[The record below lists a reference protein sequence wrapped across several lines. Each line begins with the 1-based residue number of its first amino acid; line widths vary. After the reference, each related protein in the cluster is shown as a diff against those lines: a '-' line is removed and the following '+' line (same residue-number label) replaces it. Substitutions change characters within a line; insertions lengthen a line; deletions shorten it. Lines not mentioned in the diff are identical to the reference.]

1 MPQALTRLKRV
12 TSLCDQSPD
21 LVIATSPALGAAMCS
36 WSRMPAP
43 QRPRQHVVVLV
54 ILAATIAAV
63 LPATA
68 DALLPEEE
76 RLADIRARIA
86 TVREEISAAKV
97 TNRRDAVSYA
107 NAQRQLAVVMD
118 ALAAAEQA
126 VQRQKAVVDEAQ
138 VRLAALQAREAQQ
151 RQVMAGRA
159 VTLYKR
165 GGMDSLT
172 TVLGS
177 DSTTDALR
185 RSAYVDAVNRAD
197 TRSVQKVT
205 STQTAV
211 DAQRAQLRIEQGSL
225 ERVVAEQRQVAA
237 EAEDVRDDR
246 AAALAASSSRVNT
259 LQTRET
265 HLESESRRVAA
276 LARRAERLAA
286 ASRARQAAT
295 STATSGASTSTST
308 DATTA
313 ATDTTAASTD
323 VGAGGWTWPA
333 GGTVTS
339 EFGYRWGRLHA
350 GLDIGAPE
358 GSPIW
363 AARSG
368 TVTYAG
374 AMGGYGN
381 IVLLDHG
388 GGLSTAYAHQ
398 SAILVGV
405 GASVSTGEQIGQ
417 VGSTGNSTGP
427 HLHFETRIGGTPQN
441 PRNYLP

>member
-1 MPQALTRLKRV
+1 M
-12 TSLCDQSPD
+12 
-21 LVIATSPALGAAMCS
+21 PAL
-36 WSRMPAP
+36 
-43 QRPRQHVVVLV
+43 QRLRLHVVVLV
-54 ILAATIAAV
+54 LLAATIGVV

-68 DALLPEEE
+68 NPVLPEEQ

-86 TVREEISAAKV
+86 TVRQEISAAKT
-97 TNRRDAVSYA
+97 TNQRDAVAFA
-107 NAQRQLAVVMD
+107 NAQRQLAVVMN

-126 VQRQKAVVDEAQ
+126 VQRQQLAVDEAR
-138 VRLAALQAREAQQ
+138 VRLAALRAREAQQ
-151 RQVMAGRA
+151 RGVMADRA

-177 DSTTDALR
+177 DSTTHALR

-197 TRSVQKVT
+197 ARSVQRVI

-211 DAQRAQLRIEQGSL
+211 DAQHIQLGVEQEAL
-225 ERVVAEQRQVAA
+225 ERVATEQRQVAA
-237 EAEDVRDDR
+237 EAEEIRDDR
-246 AAALAASSSRVNT
+246 AAVLAASSSRVNS

-265 HLESESRRVAA
+265 HLEVEGRRIAA
-276 LARRAERLAA
+276 LARRAQRMAA
-286 ASRARQAAT
+286 ASRSRQSAT
-295 STATSGASTSTST
+295 STATPSA
-308 DATTA
+308 TA
-313 ATDTTAASTD
+313 ATDTTTTTTSTE
-323 VGAGGWTWPA
+323 VGTGGWTWPA

-363 AARSG
+363 AARGG

-381 IVLLDHG
+381 LVLLDHG
-388 GGLSTAYAHQ
+388 GGVSTAYAHQ
-398 SAILVGV
+398 SAIMVSV
-405 GASVSTGEQIGQ
+405 GASVSAGQQIGQ

-427 HLHFETRIGGTPQN
+427 HLHFETRIGGNPQD
-441 PRNYLP
+441 PRSYLP

>member
-1 MPQALTRLKRV
+1 M
-12 TSLCDQSPD
+12 
-21 LVIATSPALGAAMCS
+21 PAL
-36 WSRMPAP
+36 
-43 QRPRQHVVVLV
+43 QRLRLHVVVLV
-54 ILAATIAAV
+54 LLAATIGVV

-68 DALLPEEE
+68 NPVLPEEQ

-86 TVREEISAAKV
+86 TVRQEISAAKT
-97 TNRRDAVSYA
+97 TNQRDAVAFA
-107 NAQRQLAVVMD
+107 NAQRQLAVVMN

-126 VQRQKAVVDEAQ
+126 VQRQQLAVDEAR
-138 VRLAALQAREAQQ
+138 VRLAALRAREAQQ
-151 RQVMAGRA
+151 RGVMADRA

-177 DSTTDALR
+177 DSTTHALR

-197 TRSVQKVT
+197 ARSVQRVT

-211 DAQRAQLRIEQGSL
+211 DAQHIQLGVEQEAL
-225 ERVVAEQRQVAA
+225 ERVATEQRQVAA
-237 EAEDVRDDR
+237 EAEEIRDDR
-246 AAALAASSSRVNT
+246 AAVLAASSSRVNS

-265 HLESESRRVAA
+265 HLEVEGRRIAA
-276 LARRAERLAA
+276 LARRAQRMAA
-286 ASRARQAAT
+286 ASRSRQSAT
-295 STATSGASTSTST
+295 STATPSA
-308 DATTA
+308 TA
-313 ATDTTAASTD
+313 ATDTTTTTTSTE
-323 VGAGGWTWPA
+323 VGTGGWTWPA

-363 AARSG
+363 AARGG

-381 IVLLDHG
+381 LVLLDHG
-388 GGLSTAYAHQ
+388 GGVSTAYAHQ
-398 SAILVGV
+398 SAIMVSV
-405 GASVSTGEQIGQ
+405 GASVSAGQQIGQ

-427 HLHFETRIGGTPQN
+427 HLHFETRIGGNPQD
-441 PRNYLP
+441 PRSYLP

>member
-1 MPQALTRLKRV
+1 M
-12 TSLCDQSPD
+12 
-21 LVIATSPALGAAMCS
+21 PAL
-36 WSRMPAP
+36 
-43 QRPRQHVVVLV
+43 QRLRLHVVVLV
-54 ILAATIAAV
+54 LLAATIGVV

-68 DALLPEEE
+68 NPVLPEEQ

-86 TVREEISAAKV
+86 TVRQEISAAKA
-97 TNRRDAVSYA
+97 TNQRDAVAFA
-107 NAQRQLAVVMD
+107 NAQRQLAVVMN

-126 VQRQKAVVDEAQ
+126 VQRQQQAVDEAR
-138 VRLAALQAREAQQ
+138 VRLAALRAREAQQ
-151 RQVMAGRA
+151 RGVMADRA

-177 DSTTDALR
+177 DSTTHALR

-197 TRSVQKVT
+197 ARSVQRVT

-211 DAQRAQLRIEQGSL
+211 DAQHIQLGVEQEAL
-225 ERVVAEQRQVAA
+225 ERVATEQRQVAA
-237 EAEDVRDDR
+237 EAEEIRDDR
-246 AAALAASSSRVNT
+246 AAVLAASSSRVNS

-265 HLESESRRVAA
+265 HLEVEGRRIAA
-276 LARRAERLAA
+276 LARRAQRMAA
-286 ASRARQAAT
+286 ASRSRQSAT
-295 STATSGASTSTST
+295 STATPSA
-308 DATTA
+308 TA
-313 ATDTTAASTD
+313 ATDTTTTTTSTE
-323 VGAGGWTWPA
+323 VGTGGWTWPA

-363 AARSG
+363 AARGG

-381 IVLLDHG
+381 LVLLDHG
-388 GGLSTAYAHQ
+388 GGVSTAYAHQ
-398 SAILVGV
+398 SAIMVSV
-405 GASVSTGEQIGQ
+405 GASVSAGQQIGQ

-427 HLHFETRIGGTPQN
+427 HLHFETRIGGNPQD
-441 PRNYLP
+441 PRSYLP

>member
-1 MPQALTRLKRV
+1 M
-12 TSLCDQSPD
+12 
-21 LVIATSPALGAAMCS
+21 PAL
-36 WSRMPAP
+36 
-43 QRPRQHVVVLV
+43 QRLRLHVVVLV
-54 ILAATIAAV
+54 LLAATIGVV

-68 DALLPEEE
+68 NPVLPEEQ

-86 TVREEISAAKV
+86 TVRQEISAAKA
-97 TNRRDAVSYA
+97 TNQRDAVAFA
-107 NAQRQLAVVMD
+107 NAQRQLAVVMN

-126 VQRQKAVVDEAQ
+126 VQRQQQAVDEAR
-138 VRLAALQAREAQQ
+138 VRLAALRAREAQQ
-151 RQVMAGRA
+151 RGVMADRA

-177 DSTTDALR
+177 DSTTHALR

-197 TRSVQKVT
+197 ARSVQRVI

-211 DAQRAQLRIEQGSL
+211 DAQHIQLGVEQEAL
-225 ERVVAEQRQVAA
+225 ERVANEQRQVAA
-237 EAEDVRDDR
+237 EAEEIRDDR
-246 AAALAASSSRVNT
+246 AAVLAASSSRVNS

-265 HLESESRRVAA
+265 HLEVEGRRIAA
-276 LARRAERLAA
+276 LARRAQRMAA
-286 ASRARQAAT
+286 ASRSRQSAT
-295 STATSGASTSTST
+295 STATPSA
-308 DATTA
+308 TA
-313 ATDTTAASTD
+313 ATDTTTTTTSTE
-323 VGAGGWTWPA
+323 VGTGGWTWPA

-363 AARSG
+363 AARGG

-381 IVLLDHG
+381 LVLLDHG
-388 GGLSTAYAHQ
+388 GGVSTAYAHQ
-398 SAILVGV
+398 SAIMVSV
-405 GASVSTGEQIGQ
+405 GASVSAGQQIGQ

-427 HLHFETRIGGTPQN
+427 HLHFETRIGGNPQD
-441 PRNYLP
+441 PRSYLP

>member
-1 MPQALTRLKRV
+1 M
-12 TSLCDQSPD
+12 
-21 LVIATSPALGAAMCS
+21 PAL
-36 WSRMPAP
+36 
-43 QRPRQHVVVLV
+43 QRLRLHVVVLV
-54 ILAATIAAV
+54 LLAATIGVV

-68 DALLPEEE
+68 NPVLPEEQ

-86 TVREEISAAKV
+86 TVRQEISAARA
-97 TNRRDAVSYA
+97 TNQRDAVAFA
-107 NAQRQLAVVMD
+107 NAQRQLAVVMN

-126 VQRQKAVVDEAQ
+126 VQRQQQAVDEAR
-138 VRLAALQAREAQQ
+138 VRLAALRAREAQQ
-151 RQVMAGRA
+151 RGVMADRA

-177 DSTTDALR
+177 DSTTHALR

-197 TRSVQKVT
+197 ARSVQRVT

-211 DAQRAQLRIEQGSL
+211 DAQHIQLGVEQEAL
-225 ERVVAEQRQVAA
+225 ERVATEQRQVAA
-237 EAEDVRDDR
+237 EAEEIRDDR
-246 AAALAASSSRVNT
+246 AAVLAASSSRVNS

-265 HLESESRRVAA
+265 HLEVEGRRIAA
-276 LARRAERLAA
+276 LARRAQRMAA
-286 ASRARQAAT
+286 ASRSRQSAT
-295 STATSGASTSTST
+295 STATPSA
-308 DATTA
+308 TA
-313 ATDTTAASTD
+313 ATDTTTTTTSTE
-323 VGAGGWTWPA
+323 VGTGGWTWPA

-363 AARSG
+363 AARGG

-381 IVLLDHG
+381 LVLLDHG
-388 GGLSTAYAHQ
+388 GGVSTAYAHQ
-398 SAILVGV
+398 SAIMVSV
-405 GASVSTGEQIGQ
+405 GASVSAGQQIGQ

-427 HLHFETRIGGTPQN
+427 HLHFETRIGGNPQD
-441 PRNYLP
+441 PRSYLP

>member
-1 MPQALTRLKRV
+1 M
-12 TSLCDQSPD
+12 
-21 LVIATSPALGAAMCS
+21 PAL
-36 WSRMPAP
+36 
-43 QRPRQHVVVLV
+43 QRLRLHVVVLV
-54 ILAATIAAV
+54 LLAATIGVV

-68 DALLPEEE
+68 NPVLPEEQ

-86 TVREEISAAKV
+86 TVRQEISAARA
-97 TNRRDAVSYA
+97 TNQRDAVAFA
-107 NAQRQLAVVMD
+107 NAQRQLAVVMN

-126 VQRQKAVVDEAQ
+126 VQRQQLAVDEAR
-138 VRLAALQAREAQQ
+138 VRLAALRAREAQQ
-151 RQVMAGRA
+151 RGVMADRA

-177 DSTTDALR
+177 DSTTHALR

-197 TRSVQKVT
+197 ARSVQRVT

-211 DAQRAQLRIEQGSL
+211 DAQHIQLGVEQEAL
-225 ERVVAEQRQVAA
+225 ERVATEQRQVAA
-237 EAEDVRDDR
+237 GAEEIRDDR
-246 AAALAASSSRVNT
+246 AAVLAASSSRVNS

-265 HLESESRRVAA
+265 HLEVEGRRIAA
-276 LARRAERLAA
+276 LARRAQRMAA
-286 ASRARQAAT
+286 ASRSRQSAT
-295 STATSGASTSTST
+295 STATPSA
-308 DATTA
+308 TA
-313 ATDTTAASTD
+313 ATDTTTTSTE
-323 VGAGGWTWPA
+323 VGTGGWTWPA

-363 AARSG
+363 AARGG

-381 IVLLDHG
+381 LVLLDHG
-388 GGLSTAYAHQ
+388 GGVSTAYAHQ
-398 SAILVGV
+398 SAIMVSV
-405 GASVSTGEQIGQ
+405 GASVSAGQQIGQ

-427 HLHFETRIGGTPQN
+427 HLHFETRIGGNPQD
-441 PRNYLP
+441 PRSYLP

>member
-1 MPQALTRLKRV
+1 M
-12 TSLCDQSPD
+12 
-21 LVIATSPALGAAMCS
+21 PAL
-36 WSRMPAP
+36 
-43 QRPRQHVVVLV
+43 QRLRLHVVVLV
-54 ILAATIAAV
+54 LLAATIGVV

-68 DALLPEEE
+68 NPVLPEEQ

-86 TVREEISAAKV
+86 TVRQEISAARA
-97 TNRRDAVSYA
+97 TNQRDAVAFA
-107 NAQRQLAVVMD
+107 NAQRQLAVVMN

-126 VQRQKAVVDEAQ
+126 VQRQQQAVDEAR
-138 VRLAALQAREAQQ
+138 VRLAALRAREAQQ
-151 RQVMAGRA
+151 RGVMADRA

-177 DSTTDALR
+177 DSTTHALR

-197 TRSVQKVT
+197 ARSVQRVT

-211 DAQRAQLRIEQGSL
+211 DAQHIQLGVEQEAL
-225 ERVVAEQRQVAA
+225 ERVATEQRQVAA
-237 EAEDVRDDR
+237 EAEEIRDDR
-246 AAALAASSSRVNT
+246 AAVLAASSSRVNS

-265 HLESESRRVAA
+265 HLEVEGRRIAA
-276 LARRAERLAA
+276 LVRRAQRMAA
-286 ASRARQAAT
+286 ASRSRQSAT
-295 STATSGASTSTST
+295 STATPSA
-308 DATTA
+308 TA
-313 ATDTTAASTD
+313 ATDTTTTTTSTE
-323 VGAGGWTWPA
+323 VGTGGWTWPA

-363 AARSG
+363 AARGG

-381 IVLLDHG
+381 LVLLDHG
-388 GGLSTAYAHQ
+388 GGVSTAYAHQ
-398 SAILVGV
+398 SAIMVSV
-405 GASVSTGEQIGQ
+405 GASVSAGQQIGQ

-427 HLHFETRIGGTPQN
+427 HLHFETRIGGNPQD
-441 PRNYLP
+441 PRSYLP

>member
-1 MPQALTRLKRV
+1 M
-12 TSLCDQSPD
+12 
-21 LVIATSPALGAAMCS
+21 PAL
-36 WSRMPAP
+36 
-43 QRPRQHVVVLV
+43 QRLRLHVVVLV
-54 ILAATIAAV
+54 LLAATIGVV

-68 DALLPEEE
+68 NPVLPEEQ

-86 TVREEISAAKV
+86 TVRQEISAAKT
-97 TNRRDAVSYA
+97 TNQRDAVAFA
-107 NAQRQLAVVMD
+107 NAQRQLAVVMN

-126 VQRQKAVVDEAQ
+126 VQRQQQAVDEAR
-138 VRLAALQAREAQQ
+138 VRLAALRAREAQQ
-151 RQVMAGRA
+151 RGVMADRA

-177 DSTTDALR
+177 DSTTHALR

-197 TRSVQKVT
+197 ARSVQRVI

-211 DAQRAQLRIEQGSL
+211 DAQHIQLGVEQEAL
-225 ERVVAEQRQVAA
+225 ERVATEQRQVAA
-237 EAEDVRDDR
+237 EAEEIRDDR
-246 AAALAASSSRVNT
+246 AAVLAASSSRVNS

-265 HLESESRRVAA
+265 HLEVEGRRIAA
-276 LARRAERLAA
+276 LARRAQRMAA
-286 ASRARQAAT
+286 ASRSRQSAT
-295 STATSGASTSTST
+295 STATPSA
-308 DATTA
+308 TA
-313 ATDTTAASTD
+313 ATDTTTTTTSTE
-323 VGAGGWTWPA
+323 VGTGGWTWPA

-363 AARSG
+363 AARGG

-381 IVLLDHG
+381 LVLLDHG
-388 GGLSTAYAHQ
+388 GGVSTAYAHQ
-398 SAILVGV
+398 SAIMVSV
-405 GASVSTGEQIGQ
+405 GASVSAGQQIGQ

-427 HLHFETRIGGTPQN
+427 HLHFETRIGGNPQD
-441 PRNYLP
+441 PRSYLP

>member
-1 MPQALTRLKRV
+1 M
-12 TSLCDQSPD
+12 
-21 LVIATSPALGAAMCS
+21 PAL
-36 WSRMPAP
+36 
-43 QRPRQHVVVLV
+43 QRLRLHVVVLV
-54 ILAATIAAV
+54 LLAATIGVV

-68 DALLPEEE
+68 NPVLPEEQ

-86 TVREEISAAKV
+86 TVRQEISAAKT
-97 TNRRDAVSYA
+97 TNQRDAVAFA
-107 NAQRQLAVVMD
+107 NAQRQLAVVMN

-126 VQRQKAVVDEAQ
+126 VQRQQQAVDEAR
-138 VRLAALQAREAQQ
+138 VRLAALRAREAQQ
-151 RQVMAGRA
+151 RGVMADRA

-177 DSTTDALR
+177 DSTTHALR

-197 TRSVQKVT
+197 ARSVQRVT

-211 DAQRAQLRIEQGSL
+211 DAQHIQLGVEQEAL
-225 ERVVAEQRQVAA
+225 ERVATEQRQVAA
-237 EAEDVRDDR
+237 EAEEIRDDR
-246 AAALAASSSRVNT
+246 AAVLAASSSRVNS

-265 HLESESRRVAA
+265 HLEVEGRRIAA
-276 LARRAERLAA
+276 LARRAQRMAA
-286 ASRARQAAT
+286 ASRSRQSAT
-295 STATSGASTSTST
+295 STATPSA
-308 DATTA
+308 TA
-313 ATDTTAASTD
+313 ATDTTTTSTE
-323 VGAGGWTWPA
+323 VGTGGWTWPA

-363 AARSG
+363 AARGG

-381 IVLLDHG
+381 LVLLDHG
-388 GGLSTAYAHQ
+388 GGVSTAYAHQ
-398 SAILVGV
+398 SAIMVSV
-405 GASVSTGEQIGQ
+405 GASVSAGQQIGQ

-427 HLHFETRIGGTPQN
+427 HLHFETRIGGNPQD
-441 PRNYLP
+441 PRSYLP

>member
-1 MPQALTRLKRV
+1 M
-12 TSLCDQSPD
+12 
-21 LVIATSPALGAAMCS
+21 PAL
-36 WSRMPAP
+36 
-43 QRPRQHVVVLV
+43 QRLRLHVVVLV
-54 ILAATIAAV
+54 LLAATIGVV

-68 DALLPEEE
+68 NPVLPEEQ

-86 TVREEISAAKV
+86 TVRQEISAARA
-97 TNRRDAVSYA
+97 TNQRDAVAFA
-107 NAQRQLAVVMD
+107 NAQRQLAVVMN

-126 VQRQKAVVDEAQ
+126 VQRQQLAVDEAR
-138 VRLAALQAREAQQ
+138 VRLAALRAREAQQ
-151 RQVMAGRA
+151 RGVMADRA

-177 DSTTDALR
+177 DSTTHALR

-197 TRSVQKVT
+197 ARSVQRVT

-211 DAQRAQLRIEQGSL
+211 DAQHIQLGVEQEAL
-225 ERVVAEQRQVAA
+225 ERVATEQRQVAA
-237 EAEDVRDDR
+237 EAEEIRDDR
-246 AAALAASSSRVNT
+246 AAVLAASSSRVNS

-265 HLESESRRVAA
+265 HLEVEGRRIAA
-276 LARRAERLAA
+276 LARRAQRMAA
-286 ASRARQAAT
+286 ASRSRQSAT
-295 STATSGASTSTST
+295 STATAS
-308 DATTA
+308 ATA
-313 ATDTTAASTD
+313 ATDTTTTTTSTE
-323 VGAGGWTWPA
+323 VGTGGWTWPA

-363 AARSG
+363 AARGG

-381 IVLLDHG
+381 LVLLDHG
-388 GGLSTAYAHQ
+388 GGVSTAYAHQ
-398 SAILVGV
+398 SAIMVSV
-405 GASVSTGEQIGQ
+405 GASVSAGQQIGQ

-427 HLHFETRIGGTPQN
+427 HLHFETRIGGNPQD
-441 PRNYLP
+441 PRSYLP

>member
-1 MPQALTRLKRV
+1 M
-12 TSLCDQSPD
+12 
-21 LVIATSPALGAAMCS
+21 PAL
-36 WSRMPAP
+36 
-43 QRPRQHVVVLV
+43 QRLRLHVVVLV
-54 ILAATIAAV
+54 LLAATIGVV

-68 DALLPEEE
+68 NPVLPEEQ

-86 TVREEISAAKV
+86 TVRQEISAARA
-97 TNRRDAVSYA
+97 TNQRDAVAFA
-107 NAQRQLAVVMD
+107 NAQRQLAVVMN

-126 VQRQKAVVDEAQ
+126 VQRQQQAVDEAR
-138 VRLAALQAREAQQ
+138 VRLAALRAREAQQ
-151 RQVMAGRA
+151 RGVMADRA

-177 DSTTDALR
+177 DSTTHALR

-197 TRSVQKVT
+197 ARSVQRVI

-211 DAQRAQLRIEQGSL
+211 DAQHIQLGVEQEAL
-225 ERVVAEQRQVAA
+225 ERVATEQRQVAA
-237 EAEDVRDDR
+237 EAEEIRDDR
-246 AAALAASSSRVNT
+246 AAVLAASSSRVNS

-265 HLESESRRVAA
+265 HLEVEGRRIAA
-276 LARRAERLAA
+276 LVRRAQRMAA
-286 ASRARQAAT
+286 ASRSRQSAT
-295 STATSGASTSTST
+295 STATPSA
-308 DATTA
+308 TA
-313 ATDTTAASTD
+313 ATDTTTTTTSTE
-323 VGAGGWTWPA
+323 VGTGGWTWPA

-363 AARSG
+363 AARGG

-381 IVLLDHG
+381 LVLLDHG
-388 GGLSTAYAHQ
+388 GGVSTAYAHQ
-398 SAILVGV
+398 SAIMVSV
-405 GASVSTGEQIGQ
+405 GASVSAGQQIGQ

-427 HLHFETRIGGTPQN
+427 HLHFETRIGGNPQD
-441 PRNYLP
+441 PRSYLP

>member
-1 MPQALTRLKRV
+1 
-12 TSLCDQSPD
+12 
-21 LVIATSPALGAAMCS
+21 
-36 WSRMPAP
+36 MPAP
-43 QRPRQHVVVLV
+43 QRLRLHVAVLV
-54 ILAATIAAV
+54 ILLAATIAAV

-86 TVREEISAAKV
+86 TVRDEISAAKA
-97 TNRRDAVSYA
+97 TNQRDAVSYA
-107 NAQRQLAVVMD
+107 DAQRQLAVVMD

-126 VQRQKAVVDEAQ
+126 VQRQTAAVNDAQ
-138 VRLAALQAREAQQ
+138 IRLSTLQAREAQQ
-151 RQVMAGRA
+151 RQVMADRA

-165 GGMDSLT
+165 GGIDSLT
-172 TVLGS
+172 TVMGS

-211 DAQRAQLRIEQGSL
+211 DAQRAQLRIEQESL

-237 EAEDVRDDR
+237 EAEDVRDNR
-246 AAALAASSSRVNT
+246 AAALAASSSWVNT

-265 HLESESRRVAA
+265 HLEAESRRVAA
-276 LARRAERLAA
+276 LARRAQRLAA
-286 ASRARQAAT
+286 ASRARQVAA
-295 STATSGASTSTST
+295 AASGASTGTST

-313 ATDTTAASTD
+313 ATDTTATATD
-323 VGAGGWTWPA
+323 VAAGGWTWPA

-350 GLDIGAPE
+350 GLDLGAPE

-368 TVTYAG
+368 TVTYAA

-405 GASVSTGEQIGQ
+405 GASVSAGEQIGQ

>member
-1 MPQALTRLKRV
+1 M
-12 TSLCDQSPD
+12 
-21 LVIATSPALGAAMCS
+21 PAL
-36 WSRMPAP
+36 
-43 QRPRQHVVVLV
+43 QRLRLHVVVLV
-54 ILAATIAAV
+54 LLAATIGVV

-68 DALLPEEE
+68 NPVLPEEQ

-86 TVREEISAAKV
+86 TVRQEISAAKT
-97 TNRRDAVSYA
+97 TNQRDAVAFA
-107 NAQRQLAVVMD
+107 NAQRQLAVVMN

-126 VQRQKAVVDEAQ
+126 VQRQQQAVDEAR
-138 VRLAALQAREAQQ
+138 VRLAALRAREAQQ
-151 RQVMAGRA
+151 RGVMADRA

-177 DSTTDALR
+177 DSTTHALR

-197 TRSVQKVT
+197 ARSVQRVT

-211 DAQRAQLRIEQGSL
+211 DAQHIQLGVEQEAL
-225 ERVVAEQRQVAA
+225 ERVATEQRQVAA
-237 EAEDVRDDR
+237 EAEEIRDDR
-246 AAALAASSSRVNT
+246 AAVLAASSSRVNS

-265 HLESESRRVAA
+265 HLEVEGRRIAA
-276 LARRAERLAA
+276 LARRAQRMAA
-286 ASRARQAAT
+286 ASRSRQSAT
-295 STATSGASTSTST
+295 STATPSA
-308 DATTA
+308 TA
-313 ATDTTAASTD
+313 ATDTTTTTTSTE
-323 VGAGGWTWPA
+323 VGTGGWTWPA

-363 AARSG
+363 AARGG

-381 IVLLDHG
+381 LVLLDHG
-388 GGLSTAYAHQ
+388 GGVSTAYAHQ
-398 SAILVGV
+398 SAIMVSV
-405 GASVSTGEQIGQ
+405 GASVSAGQQIGQ

-427 HLHFETRIGGTPQN
+427 HLHFETRIGGNPQD
-441 PRNYLP
+441 PRSYLP